1 MDEVCNTILGPIDYY
16 HSIINTFIQIFED
29 WSKRDFNN
37 FVNASARWGRDAI
50 EEIAEEMEGK
60 TIKEVRAY
68 AEVFWDRYRELPS
81 K

>member
-1 MDEVCNTILGPIDYY
+1 
-16 HSIINTFIQIFED
+16 
-29 WSKRDFNN
+29 
-37 FVNASARWGRDAI
+37 VNASARWGRDAV

-68 AEVFWDRYRELPS
+68 AEVFWDRYHELPS